1 MLRGVQQRKVVMS
14 TDSKPNVYMS
24 DRHANP
30 EALAA
35 MQKKEN
41 FTWAGILAILSAIIF
56 IVLLVLQW
64 MDWTKLSVA

>member
-1 MLRGVQQRKVVMS
+1 MT
-14 TDSKPNVYMS
+14 TDNKPNVYMS
-24 DRHANP
+24 ERHTNP

-41 FTWAGILAILSAIIF
+41 FTWAGILAILASVMF

-64 MDWTKLSVA
+64 MDWTKLSNA